1 MLNIT
6 LVGGGNSTHVLAALA
21 AEAGHNVS
29 ILTRRVGDWAS
40 DRVITMQ
47 NSDPGWLGGTPKV
60 VGTVVTISSD
70 TEALISGADVIV
82 LAGLPCSPVPPHA
95 RADLPAYQAVGRH
108 ARFAVCVRR
117 LLLAGEG
124 GDGPGARQLR
134 HHLRLSVYPLD
145 VRARVLRHG
154 GTLTLTLTS

>member
-108 ARFAVCVRR
+108 ARFAAC
-117 LLLAGEG
+117 LG
-124 GDGPGARQLR
+124 GFSWLVKEAMGQERASSVTTFGCQSIPWTCGLVSYGTVGP
-134 HHLRLSVYPLD
+134 
-145 VRARVLRHG
+145 
-154 GTLTLTLTS
+154 

>member
-6 LVGGGNSTHVLAALA
+6 LVGGGTSTHVLAALA

-82 LAGLPCSPVPPHA
+82 LAGLPVHLYRHMLGQICPHIKRSGVMLGSLCA
-95 RADLPAYQAVGRH
+95 YGGFSWLVKEAMGQERASSVTTFGCQSIPWTCGLVSYGTVG
-108 ARFAVCVRR
+108 
-117 LLLAGEG
+117 
-124 GDGPGARQLR
+124 P
-134 HHLRLSVYPLD
+134 
-145 VRARVLRHG
+145 
-154 GTLTLTLTS
+154 